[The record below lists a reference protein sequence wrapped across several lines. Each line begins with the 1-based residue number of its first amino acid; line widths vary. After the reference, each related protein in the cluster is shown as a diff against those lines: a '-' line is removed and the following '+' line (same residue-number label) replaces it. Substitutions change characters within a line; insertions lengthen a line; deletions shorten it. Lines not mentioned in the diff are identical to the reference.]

1 MEAEK
6 SAKKSRTSNKPR
18 GPAFALKKIVHDL
31 QHAPGLVGGIVEK
44 GFPPS
49 GEGSRKPYAVP
60 LPRPTVL
67 PFPVARQRSHGP
79 HWAPVGSASVDAEED
94 DIEDDKDETDYDPI
108 ASFADPIERKK
119 KESLDFSRWKE
130 FVPQDDA
137 SVPQSK
143 KEAKADAGKVIQVK
157 KSSSAISE
165 GKKEAIPRTSS
176 PNVDMLDSEEMTL
189 RDLMN
194 RNFSAAI
201 TTTVEPKSIMGK
213 LLSDAPRDS
222 DLDSSCAVNDVPAR
236 PGQNHVINNVEMTE
250 ANNQGSSSLMDDID
264 AENLSRLK
272 QMSEEDIAEAR
283 AEIMEKM
290 DPALVEMLRKHGQ
303 KKLRSRNDIEHEQN
317 KGQQVL
323 VSTKLAESGKS
334 TKPISNNSSW
344 KAWSERV
351 EKVRSLRFSLDGN
364 VLEIDSAQHILS
376 GDKPDV
382 GPCSVENVAE
392 RDLLRTE
399 GDPAALGYTI
409 HEAVA
414 LTRSMIPGQRAIAL
428 KLLAS
433 VLSKALH
440 NLQHMDNCSHVRKT
454 NPVDYFVD
462 WQAVWA
468 FVLGPE
474 PQMALSLRIALDD
487 NHDSV
492 VMACC
497 KTIQSILSFD
507 INEIFFDTAEKV
519 TTSKKNT
526 FMAPVFRSRPDADGG
541 FLHGGYWKYNTK
553 PSNILLTNEQNSEDD
568 ENEEQHTIQDDV
580 VVAGQDVAS
589 GLVRMGVLPRI
600 CYLLEM
606 DPLPALEE
614 SLVSIVVAVARH
626 SPTCADA
633 VMKCPNLIQTV
644 VKIFTKQGVERYPSQ
659 IKAVLLLKVLSQANK
674 RVCLDF
680 VKHGVFQQAMC
691 HWYKNVFTLESW
703 VKSGRE
709 YCKLTSALMVEQ
721 LRLWRVFIQYGFCIT
736 YFVDFF
742 PAMCLWLNPPTFTKI
757 IGNDILGEFTSIT
770 REAYLVLEAL
780 AQRLPNLHSMDQVN
794 KQTIDFSIYAAEFWS
809 WNHVSPM
816 IDLAISW
823 LSLRDIPYISSL
835 IADPKKSMSHVEVAP
850 MASLLWVIS
859 AVLHMLCSILDR
871 AFAFPCTHKKMDK
884 QNSSLPWLRHFV
896 LKIGLQIIKNGFLDI
911 LCSNKYEFED
921 FYTENGSLARVLCL
935 LRQQKNVDVSLS
947 SVSCLRGLVQIS
959 QLVDEH
965 VRRAKTINNG
975 QSFTEGMLGLPEKT
989 LEEGIIRSAQND
1001 LLEVLTLFI
1010 DVLSSEKQVLQSVEM
1025 FGRGGPAPGIGFGW
1039 GSCGGGFWSL
1049 NVLLAQIDSQLILSL
1064 YNIIPVVSENDPIQV
1079 ESIRPDN
1086 AITLQRINSMLEICL
1101 LAGPGDEATLDKA
1114 LDYLFHLPVL
1124 RYLGFCVNH
1133 FLHHMKFSNASDW
1146 QYGEEDYIFFS
1157 EILKLYYR
1165 ERWLTAKRKTATQ
1178 VHNDDIHKRSHA
1190 LETIHEEIEPH
1201 AAVSR
1206 DHSSNGLLVEWAY
1219 QRLPLPMHWF
1229 LSAVCIMGDLK
1240 KMATCSP
1247 ADVAKSGLFF
1257 FLGLEVMSSF
1267 LCSTSRDSLISGIPV
1282 VWKLHAL
1289 SMALHV
1295 NMDVLGEER
1304 SGNVFKTLQDMYG
1317 QHIDQLKCGN
1327 MTSKD
1332 EEYRDFVASSSE
1344 AQVSGSQEVLNFQT
1358 TIHESYNTFVED
1370 IVEQFCAMSYGD
1382 IIYGRQ
1388 VAVYL
1393 HRTVEAS
1400 VRLAMWN
1407 ALSNIHALELL
1418 PPIGKCIAGA
1428 EGYLEPVEDKEEILE
1443 AYAKSWTSGCLEKA
1457 STRESVSFTLAVHH
1471 LSCFIFNTSA
1481 SEKLAMRNKLAK
1493 SLLRSY
1499 SQKPH
1504 QETMLLTLLRY
1515 GLMFS
1520 QEPTYKTEVARR
1532 LVVLKEA
1539 CDGNSSLLVMVEK
1552 LESLG

>member
-1 MEAEK
+1 M
-6 SAKKSRTSNKPR
+6 
-18 GPAFALKKIVHDL
+18 FQL
-31 QHAPGLVGGIVEK
+31 Q
-44 GFPPS
+44 
-49 GEGSRKPYAVP
+49 
-60 LPRPTVL
+60 
-67 PFPVARQRSHGP
+67 
-79 HWAPVGSASVDAEED
+79 
-94 DIEDDKDETDYDPI
+94 
-108 ASFADPIERKK
+108 
-119 KESLDFSRWKE
+119 
-130 FVPQDDA
+130 
-137 SVPQSK
+137 
-143 KEAKADAGKVIQVK
+143 
-157 KSSSAISE
+157 
-165 GKKEAIPRTSS
+165 
-176 PNVDMLDSEEMTL
+176 
-189 RDLMN
+189 
-194 RNFSAAI
+194 
-201 TTTVEPKSIMGK
+201 
-213 LLSDAPRDS
+213 
-222 DLDSSCAVNDVPAR
+222 
-236 PGQNHVINNVEMTE
+236 
-250 ANNQGSSSLMDDID
+250 
-264 AENLSRLK
+264 
-272 QMSEEDIAEAR
+272 
-283 AEIMEKM
+283 
-290 DPALVEMLRKHGQ
+290 
-303 KKLRSRNDIEHEQN
+303 
-317 KGQQVL
+317 
-323 VSTKLAESGKS
+323 
-334 TKPISNNSSW
+334 
-344 KAWSERV
+344 
-351 EKVRSLRFSLDGN
+351 
-364 VLEIDSAQHILS
+364 
-376 GDKPDV
+376 
-382 GPCSVENVAE
+382 
-392 RDLLRTE
+392 
-399 GDPAALGYTI
+399 
-409 HEAVA
+409 
-414 LTRSMIPGQRAIAL
+414 IPGQRAIAL
-428 KLLAS
+428 QLLAS

-440 NLQHMDNCSHVRKT
+440 NLQHMDKCSHVRKT

-474 PQMALSLRIALDD
+474 PQMVLSLRIALDD

-519 TTSKKNT
+519 PSKKNT
-526 FMAPVFRSRPDADGG
+526 FMAPVFRTRPEADGG

-568 ENEEQHTIQDDV
+568 ENEEKHTIQDDV

-600 CYLLEM
+600 CNLLEM

-644 VKIFTKQGVERYPSQ
+644 VKIVTKQGVERYPSQ

-674 RVCLDF
+674 QVCLDF
-680 VKHGVFQQAMC
+680 VRRGVFQQAMW

-721 LRLWRVFIQYGFCIT
+721 LRLWRVFIQYGFCVT

-742 PAMCLWLNPPTFTKI
+742 PAMCLWLGPPTFTKI

-770 REAYLVLEAL
+770 TEAYLVLEAL
-780 AQRLPNLHSMDQVN
+780 AQKLPNLHSTEKVN
-794 KQTIDFSIYAAEFWS
+794 KQTIDLSVDAAEFWS

-816 IDLAISW
+816 IDLAIRW

-835 IADPKKSMSHVEVAP
+835 IADPKKRMSHVEVAS

-859 AVLHMLCSILDR
+859 AVLHMLCGILVR
-871 AFAFPCTHKKMDK
+871 AFAFSGTHNKMDK
-884 QNSSLPWLRHFV
+884 KNSSLPWLHHFV
-896 LKIGLQIIKNGFLDI
+896 LKIGLKIIKNGFLDF
-911 LCSNKYEFED
+911 LHSSTYEFED
-921 FYTENGSLARVLCL
+921 FSTENGSLARVLCL

-965 VRRAKTINNG
+965 VQRAKTINND

-1001 LLEVLTLFI
+1001 LLHVLTLFI
-1010 DVLSSEKQVLQSVEM
+1010 DALSSEWQVLQSVEM

-1064 YNIIPVVSENDPIQV
+1064 YNIIPIVSENDLIQV

-1086 AITLQRINSMLEICL
+1086 AITLQRINSMLGICL

-1124 RYLGFCVNH
+1124 KYLGFCVNH
-1133 FLHHMKFSNASDW
+1133 FLSHIKFSNASDL

-1157 EILKLYYR
+1157 EILKLHYR
-1165 ERWLTAKRKTATQ
+1165 ERWLIAKRKTTTQ

-1190 LETIHEEIEPH
+1190 LETIHEEIEPQ
-1201 AAVSR
+1201 AAVSK

-1240 KMATCSP
+1240 KTATCSP
-1247 ADVAKSGLFF
+1247 ADVVDVAKSGLFF
-1257 FLGLEVMSSF
+1257 LLGLEVMSSF
-1267 LCSTSRDSLISGIPV
+1267 LCSTSRDSLISGIPL

-1317 QHIDQLKCGN
+1317 QHIDQLK
-1327 MTSKD
+1327 
-1332 EEYRDFVASSSE
+1332 F
-1344 AQVSGSQEVLNFQT
+1344 LNFQ

-1370 IVEQFCAMSYGD
+1370 IVEQFCAISYGD

-1388 VAVYL
+1388 LAVYL
-1393 HRTVEAS
+1393 HRVVEAS

-1443 AYAKSWTSGCLEKA
+1443 AYAKSWISGSLEKA
-1457 STRESVSFTLAVHH
+1457 ATRESVSFTLAMHH

-1481 SEKLAMRNKLAK
+1481 SEKLATRNKLAK

-1499 SQKPH
+1499 SQKQH

-1515 GLMFS
+1515 GLLFS
-1520 QEPTYKTEVARR
+1520 QEPTYKTEVVRR

-1539 CDGNSSLLVMVEK
+1539 CEGNSSLLAMVEK
-1552 LESLG
+1552 LESSG